1 MQELIIIRGI
11 PGSGKTTMAKSYQ
24 GYSESY
30 SHYEADMFFMQNGIY
45 NFDRAKIK
53 NAHNWC
59 QESVKSDLN
68 AGKSVIVSN
77 TFVARWEVQPY
88 VDMAL
93 ALNVPYKIITATGNY
108 QNVHGVPPEVIE
120 RMKKNWENF

>member
-1 MQELIIIRGI
+1 MQELVIIRGI

-24 GYSESY
+24 GYS
-30 SHYEADMFFMQNGIY
+30 HYEADMFFMKDGVY

-59 QESVKSDLN
+59 QESVKSDLEH
-68 AGKSVIVSN
+68 GLSVIVSN